1 MSQIL
6 LKKDIGGEIMQDFD
20 IVIGLEV
27 HAELKTNSKVFCSCK
42 NQFGQ
47 APNTNCCPVCV
58 GLPGALPVI
67 NKKAIELVIKAG
79 LTMGCEIN
87 ELAIFERKN
96 YFYPD
101 LAKAYQISQL
111 VRPICLGGHIE
122 LKDKD
127 VRLNRIHLE
136 EDAGKLVHGTQ
147 AIGTLIDYNRGGV
160 PLMELVTEP
169 DITSADEAVEFLT
182 KLRQKLIYA
191 GVAECKME
199 QGGMR
204 CDVNISVKPKGSD
217 KLGQRTEMKNLN
229 SFKSVYR
236 AINYEANRQIEI
248 IKNGGQI
255 VQETR
260 KWDDNHEKSISMRK
274 KETSSDYRYFP
285 DPDMLAVEIPREDV
299 ERIRKS
305 LPLMPDQLK
314 AKFIN
319 EYGLSEYES
328 DILTKE
334 KDLADYYN
342 DVLSHYN
349 QPKIVSNWI
358 LTEILNKV
366 KDEESEEIK
375 ISPCDLA
382 KILKLVEDKTVTRT
396 NAKEMLTRVWENGEK
411 VEALVKEFGG
421 NVDEEAL
428 KTLVE
433 NIIKNNPKAV
443 EDYKTSDTPE
453 KVFRW
458 FTGQVMKETRGK
470 ANAAKAEEYIRE
482 LLK

>member
-1 MSQIL
+1 ML
-6 LKKDIGGEIMQDFD
+6 GYD

-27 HAELKTNSKVFCSCK
+27 HSELKTNSKVFCSCK

-47 APNTNCCPVCV
+47 EPNTNCCPVCV
-58 GLPGALPVI
+58 GLPGALPVL
-67 NKKAIELVIKAG
+67 NKKAVELVIKAG

-87 ELAIFERKN
+87 DIAVFERKN

-111 VRPICLGGHIE
+111 VKPICVGGQIK
-122 LKDKD
+122 LDNKV

-136 EDAGKLVHGTQ
+136 EDAGKLVHSTA

-169 DITSADEAVEFLT
+169 DISSADEAVEFLT
-182 KLRQKLIYA
+182 KLRQRLIYA

-204 CDVNISVKPKGSD
+204 CDVNISVKKSGSTE
-217 KLGQRTEMKNLN
+217 LGQRTEMKNLN

-236 AINYEANRQIEI
+236 AINFEANRQIEI
-248 IKNGGQI
+248 LENGGKI

-260 KWDDNHEKSISMRK
+260 KWDDNHGKSISMRK

-285 DPDMLAVEIPREDV
+285 DPDMLAVEISREDV
-299 ERIRKS
+299 ETLRKT
-305 LPLMPDQLK
+305 LPLMPEELK
-314 AKFIN
+314 ARYIN

-328 DILTKE
+328 EILTRENK
-334 KDLADYYN
+334 LSDYFN
-342 DVLSHYN
+342 ETLEHYN
-349 QPKIVSNWI
+349 NPKEVTNWI
-358 LTEILNKV
+358 LTEILSRIDSIENI
-366 KDEESEEIK
+366 S
-375 ISPCDLA
+375 ISPSNLA
-382 KILKLVEDKTVTRT
+382 KIIKLVETKEVTRT
-396 NAKEMLTRVWENGEK
+396 NAKEMLTRVMENGEK
-411 VEALVKEFGG
+411 IDDLLKEYGG
-421 NVDEEAL
+421 NISEDTL
-428 KTLVE
+428 KSLVE
-433 NIIKNNPKAV
+433 SIVKNNPKAV

-458 FTGQVMKETRGK
+458 FTGQVMKETKGK
-470 ANAAKAEEYIRE
+470 ANAAKAEEFIKE
-482 LLK
+482 LLNK

>member
-1 MSQIL
+1 
-6 LKKDIGGEIMQDFD
+6 MQDYD

-27 HAELKTNSKVFCSCK
+27 HSELKTNSKVFCSCK

-47 APNTNCCPVCV
+47 EPNTNCCPVCV
-58 GLPGALPVI
+58 GLPGALPVL
-67 NKKAIELVIKAG
+67 NKKAVELVIKAG
-79 LTMGCEIN
+79 LTMDCEIN
-87 ELAIFERKN
+87 DIAVFERKN

-111 VRPICLGGHIE
+111 VKPICVGGHIDLE
-122 LKDKD
+122 NKT

-136 EDAGKLVHGTQ
+136 EDAGKLVHSTA

-169 DITSADEAVEFLT
+169 DISSADEAVEFLT
-182 KLRQKLIYA
+182 KLRQRLIYA

-204 CDVNISVKPKGSD
+204 CDVNISVKKRGSLE
-217 KLGQRTEMKNLN
+217 LGERTEMKNLN

-236 AINYEANRQIEI
+236 AINYEANRQIEVL
-248 IKNGGQI
+248 KNGGKI

-260 KWDDNHEKSISMRK
+260 KWDDNHNRSISMRK

-299 ERIRKS
+299 EALRKT
-305 LPLMPDQLK
+305 LPLMPEELK
-314 AKFIN
+314 ARYIS

-328 DILTKE
+328 EILTRENHLSDYFNKTISFYNNPKE
-334 KDLADYYN
+334 VY
-342 DVLSHYN
+342 
-349 QPKIVSNWI
+349 NWI
-358 LTEILNKV
+358 LTEILSRI
-366 KDEESEEIK
+366 ESSENIS
-375 ISPCDLA
+375 ISPENLA
-382 KILKLVEDKTVTRT
+382 KLLKLVENKEVTRT
-396 NAKEMLTRVWENGEK
+396 NAKEMLSRIMENGEEI
-411 VEALVKEFGG
+411 EALIKEYGG
-421 NVDEEAL
+421 GVDETAL
-428 KTLVE
+428 KALVE
-433 NIIKNNPKAV
+433 NIVTSNPKAV

-458 FTGQVMKETRGK
+458 FTGQVMKETKGK
-470 ANAAKAEEYIRE
+470 ANASKAEEFIRE
-482 LLK
+482 LLNK

>member
-1 MSQIL
+1 ML
-6 LKKDIGGEIMQDFD
+6 GYD

-27 HAELKTNSKVFCSCK
+27 HSELKTNSKVFCSCK

-47 APNTNCCPVCV
+47 EPNTNCCPVCV
-58 GLPGALPVI
+58 GLPGALPVL
-67 NKKAIELVIKAG
+67 NKKAVELVIKAG

-87 ELAIFERKN
+87 DIAVFERKN

-111 VRPICLGGHIE
+111 VKPICVGGQIK
-122 LKDKD
+122 LDNKV

-136 EDAGKLVHGTQ
+136 EDAGKLVHSTA

-169 DITSADEAVEFLT
+169 DISSADEAVEFLT
-182 KLRQKLIYA
+182 KLRQRLIYA

-204 CDVNISVKPKGSD
+204 CDVNISVKKSGSTE
-217 KLGQRTEMKNLN
+217 LGQRTEMKNLN

-236 AINYEANRQIEI
+236 AINFEANRQIEVLE
-248 IKNGGQI
+248 NGGKI

-260 KWDDNHEKSISMRK
+260 KWDDNHGKSISMRK

-285 DPDMLAVEIPREDV
+285 DPDMLAVEISREDV
-299 ERIRKS
+299 ETLRKT
-305 LPLMPDQLK
+305 LPLMPEELK
-314 AKFIN
+314 ARYID

-328 DILTKE
+328 EILTRENK
-334 KDLADYYN
+334 LSDYFN
-342 DVLSHYN
+342 ETLEHYN
-349 QPKIVSNWI
+349 NPKEVTNWI
-358 LTEILNKV
+358 LTEILSRIDSIENI
-366 KDEESEEIK
+366 S
-375 ISPCDLA
+375 ISPSNLA
-382 KILKLVEDKTVTRT
+382 KIIKLVETKEVTRT
-396 NAKEMLTRVWENGEK
+396 NAKEMLTHVMENGEK
-411 VEALVKEFGG
+411 IDDLLKEYGG
-421 NVDEEAL
+421 NISEDTL
-428 KTLVE
+428 KSLVE
-433 NIIKNNPKAV
+433 SIVKNNPKAV

-458 FTGQVMKETRGK
+458 FTGQVMKETKGK
-470 ANAAKAEEYIRE
+470 ANAAKAEEFIKE
-482 LLK
+482 LLNK

>member
-1 MSQIL
+1 ML
-6 LKKDIGGEIMQDFD
+6 GYD

-27 HAELKTNSKVFCSCK
+27 HSELKTNSKVFCSCK

-47 APNTNCCPVCV
+47 EPNTNCCPVCV
-58 GLPGALPVI
+58 GLPGALPVL
-67 NKKAIELVIKAG
+67 NKKAVELVIKAG

-87 ELAIFERKN
+87 DIAVFERKN

-111 VRPICLGGHIE
+111 VKPICVGGQIK
-122 LKDKD
+122 LDNKV

-136 EDAGKLVHGTQ
+136 EDAGKLVHSTA

-169 DITSADEAVEFLT
+169 DISSADEAVEFLT
-182 KLRQKLIYA
+182 KLRQRLIYA

-204 CDVNISVKPKGSD
+204 CDVNISVKKSGSTE
-217 KLGQRTEMKNLN
+217 LGQRTEMKNLN

-236 AINYEANRQIEI
+236 AINFEANRQIEVLE
-248 IKNGGQI
+248 NGGKI

-260 KWDDNHEKSISMRK
+260 KWDDNHGKSISMRK

-285 DPDMLAVEIPREDV
+285 DPDMLAVEISREDV
-299 ERIRKS
+299 ETLRKT
-305 LPLMPDQLK
+305 LPLMPEELK
-314 AKFIN
+314 ARYID

-328 DILTKE
+328 EILTRENK
-334 KDLADYYN
+334 LSDYFN
-342 DVLSHYN
+342 ETLEHYN
-349 QPKIVSNWI
+349 NPKEVTNWI
-358 LTEILNKV
+358 LTEILSRIDSIENI
-366 KDEESEEIK
+366 S
-375 ISPCDLA
+375 ISPSNLA
-382 KILKLVEDKTVTRT
+382 KIIKLVETKEVTRT
-396 NAKEMLTRVWENGEK
+396 NAKEMLTRVMENGEK
-411 VEALVKEFGG
+411 IDDLLKEYGG
-421 NVDEEAL
+421 NISEDTL
-428 KTLVE
+428 KSLVE
-433 NIIKNNPKAV
+433 SIVKNNPKAV

-458 FTGQVMKETRGK
+458 FTGQVMKETKGK
-470 ANAAKAEEYIRE
+470 ANAAKAEEFIKE
-482 LLK
+482 LLNK

>member
-1 MSQIL
+1 
-6 LKKDIGGEIMQDFD
+6 MQDYD

-27 HAELKTNSKVFCSCK
+27 HSELKTNSKVFCSCK

-47 APNTNCCPVCV
+47 EPNTNCCPVCV
-58 GLPGALPVI
+58 GLPGALPVL
-67 NKKAIELVIKAG
+67 NKKAVELVIKAG
-79 LTMGCEIN
+79 LTMDCEIN
-87 ELAIFERKN
+87 DIAVFERKN

-111 VRPICLGGHIE
+111 VKPICVGGHIDLE
-122 LKDKD
+122 NKT

-136 EDAGKLVHGTQ
+136 EDAGKLVHSTA

-169 DITSADEAVEFLT
+169 DISSADEAVEFLT
-182 KLRQKLIYA
+182 KLRQRLIYA

-204 CDVNISVKPKGSD
+204 CDVNISVKKRGSLE
-217 KLGQRTEMKNLN
+217 LGERTEMKNLN

-236 AINYEANRQIEI
+236 AINYEANRQIEVL
-248 IKNGGQI
+248 KNGGKI

-260 KWDDNHEKSISMRK
+260 KWDDNHNRSISMRK

-299 ERIRKS
+299 EALRKT
-305 LPLMPDQLK
+305 LPLMPEELK
-314 AKFIN
+314 ARYIS

-328 DILTKE
+328 EILTRENHLSDYFNKTISFYNNPKE
-334 KDLADYYN
+334 
-342 DVLSHYN
+342 VC
-349 QPKIVSNWI
+349 NWI
-358 LTEILNKV
+358 LTEILSRI
-366 KDEESEEIK
+366 ESSENIS
-375 ISPCDLA
+375 ISPENLA
-382 KILKLVEDKTVTRT
+382 KLLKLVENKEVTRT
-396 NAKEMLTRVWENGEK
+396 NAKEMLSRIMENGEEI
-411 VEALVKEFGG
+411 EALIKEYGG
-421 NVDEEAL
+421 GVDETAL
-428 KTLVE
+428 KALVE
-433 NIIKNNPKAV
+433 NIVTSNPKAV

-458 FTGQVMKETRGK
+458 FTGQVMKETKGK
-470 ANAAKAEEYIRE
+470 ANASKAEEFIRE
-482 LLK
+482 LLNK

>member
-1 MSQIL
+1 ML
-6 LKKDIGGEIMQDFD
+6 GYD

-27 HAELKTNSKVFCSCK
+27 HSELKTNSKVFCSCK

-47 APNTNCCPVCV
+47 EPNTNCCPVCV
-58 GLPGALPVI
+58 GLPGALPVL
-67 NKKAIELVIKAG
+67 NKKAVELVIKAG

-87 ELAIFERKN
+87 DIAVFERKN

-111 VRPICLGGHIE
+111 VKPICVGGQIK
-122 LKDKD
+122 LDNKV

-136 EDAGKLVHGTQ
+136 EDAGKLVHSTA

-169 DITSADEAVEFLT
+169 DISSADEAVEFLT
-182 KLRQKLIYA
+182 KLRQRLIYA

-204 CDVNISVKPKGSD
+204 CDVNISVKKRGSTE
-217 KLGQRTEMKNLN
+217 LGQRTEMKNLN

-236 AINYEANRQIEI
+236 AINFEANRQIEI
-248 IKNGGQI
+248 LENGGKI

-260 KWDDNHEKSISMRK
+260 KWDDNHGKSISMRK

-285 DPDMLAVEIPREDV
+285 DPDMLAVEISREDV
-299 ERIRKS
+299 EALRKT
-305 LPLMPDQLK
+305 LPLMPEELK
-314 AKFIN
+314 ARYIN

-328 DILTKE
+328 EILTRENK
-334 KDLADYYN
+334 LSDYFN
-342 DVLSHYN
+342 ETLEHYN
-349 QPKIVSNWI
+349 NPKEVTNWI
-358 LTEILNKV
+358 LTEILSRIDSIENI
-366 KDEESEEIK
+366 S
-375 ISPCDLA
+375 ISPSNLA
-382 KILKLVEDKTVTRT
+382 KIIKLVETKEVTRT
-396 NAKEMLTRVWENGEK
+396 NAKEMLTRVMENGEK
-411 VEALVKEFGG
+411 IDDLLKEYGG
-421 NVDEEAL
+421 NISEDTL
-428 KTLVE
+428 KSLVE
-433 NIIKNNPKAV
+433 SIVKNNPKAV

-458 FTGQVMKETRGK
+458 FTGQVMKETKGK
-470 ANAAKAEEYIRE
+470 ANAAKAEEFIKE
-482 LLK
+482 LLNK

>member
-1 MSQIL
+1 
-6 LKKDIGGEIMQDFD
+6 MQDYD

-27 HAELKTNSKVFCSCK
+27 HSELKTNSKVFCSCK

-47 APNTNCCPVCV
+47 EPNTNCCPVCV
-58 GLPGALPVI
+58 GLPGALPVL
-67 NKKAIELVIKAG
+67 NKKAVELVIKAG
-79 LTMGCEIN
+79 LTMDCEIN
-87 ELAIFERKN
+87 DIAVFERKN

-111 VRPICLGGHIE
+111 VKPICVGGHIDLE
-122 LKDKD
+122 NKT

-136 EDAGKLVHGTQ
+136 EDAGKLVHSTA

-169 DITSADEAVEFLT
+169 DISSADEAVEFLT
-182 KLRQKLIYA
+182 KLRQRLIYA

-204 CDVNISVKPKGSD
+204 CDVNISVKKRGSLE
-217 KLGQRTEMKNLN
+217 LGERTEMKNLN

-236 AINYEANRQIEI
+236 AINYEANRQIEVL
-248 IKNGGQI
+248 KNGGKI

-260 KWDDNHEKSISMRK
+260 KWDDNHNRSISMRK

-299 ERIRKS
+299 EALRKT
-305 LPLMPDQLK
+305 LPLMPEELK
-314 AKFIN
+314 ARYIS

-328 DILTKE
+328 EILTRENHLSDYFNKTISFYNNSKE
-334 KDLADYYN
+334 
-342 DVLSHYN
+342 VC
-349 QPKIVSNWI
+349 NWI
-358 LTEILNKV
+358 LTEILSRI
-366 KDEESEEIK
+366 ESSENIS
-375 ISPCDLA
+375 ISPENLA
-382 KILKLVEDKTVTRT
+382 KLLKLVESKEVTRT
-396 NAKEMLTRVWENGEK
+396 NAKEMLSRIMENGEEI
-411 VEALVKEFGG
+411 EALIKEYGG
-421 NVDEEAL
+421 GVDETAL
-428 KTLVE
+428 KALVE
-433 NIIKNNPKAV
+433 NIVTSNSKAV

-458 FTGQVMKETRGK
+458 FTGQVMKETKGK
-470 ANAAKAEEYIRE
+470 ANASKAEEFIRE
-482 LLK
+482 LLNK

>member
-1 MSQIL
+1 
-6 LKKDIGGEIMQDFD
+6 MQDYD

-27 HAELKTNSKVFCSCK
+27 HSELKTNSKVFCSCK

-47 APNTNCCPVCV
+47 EPNTNCCPVCV
-58 GLPGALPVI
+58 GLPGALPVL
-67 NKKAIELVIKAG
+67 NKKAVELVIKAG
-79 LTMGCEIN
+79 LTMDCEIN
-87 ELAIFERKN
+87 DIAVFERKN

-111 VRPICLGGHIE
+111 VKPICVGGHIDLE
-122 LKDKD
+122 NKT

-136 EDAGKLVHGTQ
+136 EDAGKLVHSTA

-169 DITSADEAVEFLT
+169 DISSADEAVEFLT
-182 KLRQKLIYA
+182 KLRQRLIYA

-204 CDVNISVKPKGSD
+204 CDVNISVKKRGSLE
-217 KLGQRTEMKNLN
+217 LGERTEMKNLN

-236 AINYEANRQIEI
+236 AINYEANRQIEVL
-248 IKNGGQI
+248 KNGGKI

-260 KWDDNHEKSISMRK
+260 KWDDNHNRSISMRK

-299 ERIRKS
+299 EALRKT
-305 LPLMPDQLK
+305 LPLMPEELK
-314 AKFIN
+314 ARYIS

-328 DILTKE
+328 EILTRENHLSDYFNKTISFYNNPKE
-334 KDLADYYN
+334 
-342 DVLSHYN
+342 VC
-349 QPKIVSNWI
+349 NWI
-358 LTEILNKV
+358 LTEILSRI
-366 KDEESEEIK
+366 ESSENIS
-375 ISPCDLA
+375 ISPENLA
-382 KILKLVEDKTVTRT
+382 KLLKLVENKEVTRT
-396 NAKEMLTRVWENGEK
+396 NAKEMLSRIMENGEEI
-411 VEALVKEFGG
+411 EALIKEYGG
-421 NVDEEAL
+421 GVDETAL
-428 KTLVE
+428 KALVE
-433 NIIKNNPKAV
+433 NIVTSNSKAV

-458 FTGQVMKETRGK
+458 FTGQVMKETKGK
-470 ANAAKAEEYIRE
+470 ANASKAEEFIRE
-482 LLK
+482 LLNK

>member
-1 MSQIL
+1 
-6 LKKDIGGEIMQDFD
+6 MQGYD

-27 HAELKTNSKVFCSCK
+27 HSELKTNSKVFCSCK

-58 GLPGALPVI
+58 GLPGALPAL
-67 NKKAIELVIKAG
+67 NKKAVELVIKAG

-87 ELAIFERKN
+87 ELAVFERKN

-111 VRPICLGGHIE
+111 VRPICIGGQIE
-122 LKDKD
+122 LKDKK

-136 EDAGKLVHGTQ
+136 EDAGKLVHSTA

-169 DITSADEAVEFLT
+169 DISSADEAVEFLT
-182 KLRQKLIYA
+182 KLRQRLIYA

-204 CDVNISVKPKGSD
+204 CDVNISVKKAGSSE
-217 KLGQRTEMKNLN
+217 LGERTEMKNLN

-236 AINYEANRQIEI
+236 AINYEAKRQIEVLE
-248 IKNGGQI
+248 NGGKI

-260 KWDDNHEKSISMRK
+260 KWDDNHGKSISMRK

-299 ERIRKS
+299 ERIKKT
-305 LPLMPDQLK
+305 LPLMPEELK
-314 AKFIN
+314 TKYMS

-334 KDLADYYN
+334 KELSDYFN
-342 DVLSHYN
+342 DTLSHYN
-349 QPKIVSNWI
+349 NPKEVTNWI
-358 LTEILNKV
+358 LTEILNRV
-366 KDEESEEIK
+366 KDQESDEIK

-382 KILKLVEDKTVTRT
+382 KILKFVEDKTVTRT
-396 NAKEMLTRVWENGEK
+396 NAKEMLTRVWENSEDVDKLAKEYGGNISDETLK
-411 VEALVKEFGG
+411 ALVEK
-421 NVDEEAL
+421 
-428 KTLVE
+428 
-433 NIIKNNPKAV
+433 IISSNPKAV
-443 EDYKTSDTPE
+443 EDYKISDTPE

-470 ANAAKAEEYIRE
+470 ANAKLAEEFIKD

>member
-1 MSQIL
+1 
-6 LKKDIGGEIMQDFD
+6 MQEYD

-27 HAELKTNSKVFCSCK
+27 HSELKTNSKVFCSCK
-42 NQFGQ
+42 NEFGQ

-58 GLPGALPVI
+58 GLPGALPVL
-67 NKKAIELVIKAG
+67 NKKAVELVIKAG
-79 LTMGCEIN
+79 LTMDCEIN
-87 ELAIFERKN
+87 NLAVFERKN

-111 VRPICLGGHIE
+111 VRPICIGGHID
-122 LKDKD
+122 LKNKK

-169 DITSADEAVEFLT
+169 DISSADEAVEFLT

-204 CDVNISVKPKGSD
+204 CDVNVSVKPKGSSEF
-217 KLGQRTEMKNLN
+217 GQRTEMKNLN

-248 IKNGGQI
+248 LRNGGTI

-285 DPDMLAVEIPREDV
+285 DPDMLAVEISREDV
-299 ERIRKS
+299 EKIKAT

-314 AKFIN
+314 EKFMGT
-319 EYGLSEYES
+319 YGLSEYES

-334 KDLADYYN
+334 KSLSDYFN
-342 DVLSHYN
+342 QVLEHFDN
-349 QPKIVSNWI
+349 AKEVSNWI
-358 LTEILNKV
+358 LTEILNRV
-366 KDEESEEIK
+366 KDGESDEIK
-375 ISPCDLA
+375 ISPIELA
-382 KILKLVEDKTVTRT
+382 KLLKLVEDKKVTRT
-396 NAKEMLTRVWENGEK
+396 NAKEMLTRVWEGESL
-411 VEALVKEFGG
+411 EALEKEYGG
-421 NVDEEAL
+421 RVDGDQL
-428 KTLVE
+428 KTIVQNIVE
-433 NIIKNNPKAV
+433 NNPKAV

-458 FTGQVMKETRGK
+458 FTGQVMKETKGK
-470 ANAAKAEEYIRE
+470 ANASKAEEFIRE
-482 LLK
+482 LLNK

>member
-1 MSQIL
+1 ML
-6 LKKDIGGEIMQDFD
+6 LISLKRKEKKMQEYD

-27 HAELKTNSKVFCSCK
+27 HSELKTNAKVFCSCK

-58 GLPGALPVI
+58 GLPGALPVL
-67 NKKAIELVIKAG
+67 NQKAVQLVIKAG

-87 ELAIFERKN
+87 DIAVFERKN

-111 VRPICLGGHIE
+111 VRPICLGGEIK
-122 LKDKD
+122 LKTRT

-136 EDAGKLVHGTQ
+136 EDAGKLVHSTA

-169 DITSADEAVEFLT
+169 DIRSADEAVEFLT
-182 KLRQKLIYA
+182 KLRQRLIFA

-204 CDVNISVKPKGSD
+204 CDVNISVKKKGA
-217 KLGQRTEMKNLN
+217 KEFGERTEMKNLN

-236 AINYEANRQIEI
+236 AINYEANRQIEVI
-248 IKNGGQI
+248 ENGGKI

-260 KWDDNHEKSISMRK
+260 KWDDNHGKSISMRK

-285 DPDMLAVEIPREDV
+285 DPDMLAVEISREDV
-299 ERIRKS
+299 ENLKKE
-305 LPLMPDQLK
+305 LPPMPEELK
-314 AKFIN
+314 AKYME

-334 KDLADYYN
+334 KELSDYFN
-342 DVLSHYN
+342 KTLEKAN
-349 QPKIVSNWI
+349 NPKEVSNWI
-358 LTEILNKV
+358 LTEILSKM
-366 KDEESEEIK
+366 KDGSEEIK
-375 ISPCDLA
+375 ISPNDLA
-382 KILKLVEDKTVTRT
+382 KIIKLVEKKTVTRT
-396 NAKEMLTRVWENGEK
+396 NAKEMLTRVWENGEDIDT
-411 VEALVKEFGG
+411 LVKEYGG
-421 NVDEEAL
+421 GVDETEL
-428 KTLVE
+428 KKIVE
-433 NIIKNNPKAV
+433 NLIKNNPKAV
-443 EDYKTSDTPE
+443 EDYKTSPTPE

-458 FTGQVMKETRGK
+458 FIGQVMKETRGK
-470 ANAAKAEEYIRE
+470 ANATKAEEFVKE
-482 LLK
+482 GLK

>member
-1 MSQIL
+1 
-6 LKKDIGGEIMQDFD
+6 MQDYD

-27 HAELKTNSKVFCSCK
+27 HSELKTNSKVFCSCK

-47 APNTNCCPVCV
+47 EPNTNCCPVCV
-58 GLPGALPVI
+58 GLPGALPVL
-67 NKKAIELVIKAG
+67 NKKAVELVIKAG
-79 LTMGCEIN
+79 LTMDCEIN
-87 ELAIFERKN
+87 DIAVFERKN

-111 VRPICLGGHIE
+111 VKPICVGGHIDLE
-122 LKDKD
+122 NKT

-136 EDAGKLVHGTQ
+136 EDAGKLVHSTA

-169 DITSADEAVEFLT
+169 DISSADEAVEFLT
-182 KLRQKLIYA
+182 KLRQRLIYA

-204 CDVNISVKPKGSD
+204 CDVNISVKKRGSLE
-217 KLGQRTEMKNLN
+217 LGERTEMKNLN

-236 AINYEANRQIEI
+236 AINYEANRQIEVL
-248 IKNGGQI
+248 KNGGKI

-260 KWDDNHEKSISMRK
+260 KWDDNHNRSISMRK

-299 ERIRKS
+299 EALRKT
-305 LPLMPDQLK
+305 LPLMPEELK
-314 AKFIN
+314 ARYIS

-328 DILTKE
+328 EILTRENHLSDYFNKTISFYNNPKE
-334 KDLADYYN
+334 
-342 DVLSHYN
+342 VC
-349 QPKIVSNWI
+349 NWI
-358 LTEILNKV
+358 LTEILSRI
-366 KDEESEEIK
+366 ESSENIS
-375 ISPCDLA
+375 ISPENLA
-382 KILKLVEDKTVTRT
+382 KLLKLVENKEVTRT
-396 NAKEMLTRVWENGEK
+396 NTKEMLSRIMENGEEI
-411 VEALVKEFGG
+411 EALIKEYGG
-421 NVDEEAL
+421 GVDETAL
-428 KTLVE
+428 KALVE
-433 NIIKNNPKAV
+433 NIVTSNPKAV

-458 FTGQVMKETRGK
+458 FTGQVMKETKGK
-470 ANAAKAEEYIRE
+470 ANASKAEEFIRE
-482 LLK
+482 LLNK

>member
-1 MSQIL
+1 
-6 LKKDIGGEIMQDFD
+6 MQDYD

-27 HAELKTNSKVFCSCK
+27 HSELKTNSKVFCSCK

-47 APNTNCCPVCV
+47 EPNTNCCPVCV
-58 GLPGALPVI
+58 GLPGALPVL
-67 NKKAIELVIKAG
+67 NKKAVELVIKAG
-79 LTMGCEIN
+79 LTMDCEIN
-87 ELAIFERKN
+87 DIAVFERKN

-111 VRPICLGGHIE
+111 VKPICVGGHIDLE
-122 LKDKD
+122 NKT

-136 EDAGKLVHGTQ
+136 EDAGKLVHSTA

-169 DITSADEAVEFLT
+169 DISSADEAVEFLT
-182 KLRQKLIYA
+182 KLRQRLIYA

-204 CDVNISVKPKGSD
+204 CDVNISVKKRGSLE
-217 KLGQRTEMKNLN
+217 LGERTEMKNLN

-236 AINYEANRQIEI
+236 AINYEANRQIEVL
-248 IKNGGQI
+248 KNGAKI

-260 KWDDNHEKSISMRK
+260 KWDDNHNRSISMRK

-299 ERIRKS
+299 EALRKT
-305 LPLMPDQLK
+305 LPLMPEELK
-314 AKFIN
+314 ARYIS

-328 DILTKE
+328 EILTRENHLSDYFNKTISFYNNPKE
-334 KDLADYYN
+334 
-342 DVLSHYN
+342 VC
-349 QPKIVSNWI
+349 NWI
-358 LTEILNKV
+358 LTEILSRI
-366 KDEESEEIK
+366 ESSENIS
-375 ISPCDLA
+375 ISPENLA
-382 KILKLVEDKTVTRT
+382 KLLKLVESKEVTRT
-396 NAKEMLTRVWENGEK
+396 NAKEMLSRIMENGEEI
-411 VEALVKEFGG
+411 EALIKEYGG
-421 NVDEEAL
+421 GVDETAL
-428 KTLVE
+428 KALVE
-433 NIIKNNPKAV
+433 NIVTSNPKAV

-458 FTGQVMKETRGK
+458 FTGQVMKETKGK
-470 ANAAKAEEYIRE
+470 ANASKAEEFIRE
-482 LLK
+482 LLNK

>member
-1 MSQIL
+1 
-6 LKKDIGGEIMQDFD
+6 MQEYD

-27 HAELKTNSKVFCSCK
+27 HSELKTNSKVFCSCK
-42 NQFGQ
+42 NEFGQ

-58 GLPGALPVI
+58 GLPGALPVL
-67 NKKAIELVIKAG
+67 NKKAVELVIKAG
-79 LTMGCEIN
+79 LTMDCEIN
-87 ELAIFERKN
+87 NLAVFERKN

-111 VRPICLGGHIE
+111 VRPICIGGHID
-122 LKDKD
+122 LKNKK

-169 DITSADEAVEFLT
+169 DISSADEAVEFLT

-204 CDVNISVKPKGSD
+204 CDVNVSVKPKGSSEF
-217 KLGQRTEMKNLN
+217 GQRTEMKNLN

-248 IKNGGQI
+248 LRNGGTI

-285 DPDMLAVEIPREDV
+285 DPDMLAVEISREDV
-299 ERIRKS
+299 EKIKAT

-314 AKFIN
+314 EKFMGT
-319 EYGLSEYES
+319 YGLSEYES

-334 KDLADYYN
+334 KSLSDYFN
-342 DVLSHYN
+342 QVLEHFDN
-349 QPKIVSNWI
+349 AKEVSNWI
-358 LTEILNKV
+358 LTEILNRV
-366 KDEESEEIK
+366 KDGESDEIE
-375 ISPCDLA
+375 ISPIELA
-382 KILKLVEDKTVTRT
+382 KLLKLVEDKKVTRT
-396 NAKEMLTRVWENGEK
+396 NAKEMLTRVWEGESL
-411 VEALVKEFGG
+411 EALEKEYGG
-421 NVDEEAL
+421 RVDGDQL
-428 KTLVE
+428 KTIVQNIVE
-433 NIIKNNPKAV
+433 NNPKAV

-458 FTGQVMKETRGK
+458 FTGQVMKETKGK
-470 ANAAKAEEYIRE
+470 ANASKAEEFIRE
-482 LLK
+482 FLK

>member
-1 MSQIL
+1 
-6 LKKDIGGEIMQDFD
+6 MQDYD

-27 HAELKTNSKVFCSCK
+27 HSELKTNSKVFCSCK

-47 APNTNCCPVCV
+47 EPNTNCCPVCV
-58 GLPGALPVI
+58 GLPGALPVL
-67 NKKAIELVIKAG
+67 NKKAVELVIKAG
-79 LTMGCEIN
+79 LTMDCEIN
-87 ELAIFERKN
+87 DIAVFERKN

-111 VRPICLGGHIE
+111 VKPICVGGHIDLE
-122 LKDKD
+122 NKT

-136 EDAGKLVHGTQ
+136 EDAGKLVHSTA

-169 DITSADEAVEFLT
+169 DISSADEAVEFLT
-182 KLRQKLIYA
+182 KLRQRLIYA

-204 CDVNISVKPKGSD
+204 CDVNISVKKRGSLE
-217 KLGQRTEMKNLN
+217 LGERTEMKNLN

-236 AINYEANRQIEI
+236 AINYEANRQIEVL
-248 IKNGGQI
+248 KNGGKI

-260 KWDDNHEKSISMRK
+260 KWDDNHNRSISMRK

-299 ERIRKS
+299 EALRKT
-305 LPLMPDQLK
+305 LPLMPEELK
-314 AKFIN
+314 ARYIS

-328 DILTKE
+328 EILTRENHLSDYFNKTISFYNNSKE
-334 KDLADYYN
+334 
-342 DVLSHYN
+342 VC
-349 QPKIVSNWI
+349 NWI
-358 LTEILNKV
+358 LTEILSRI
-366 KDEESEEIK
+366 ESSENIS
-375 ISPCDLA
+375 ISPENLA
-382 KILKLVEDKTVTRT
+382 KLLKLVESKEVTRT
-396 NAKEMLTRVWENGEK
+396 NAKEMLSRIMENGEEI
-411 VEALVKEFGG
+411 EALIKEYGG
-421 NVDEEAL
+421 GVDETAL
-428 KTLVE
+428 KALVE
-433 NIIKNNPKAV
+433 NIVTSNPKAV

-458 FTGQVMKETRGK
+458 FTGQVMKETKGK
-470 ANAAKAEEYIRE
+470 ANASKAEEFIRE
-482 LLK
+482 LLNK

>member
-1 MSQIL
+1 ML
-6 LKKDIGGEIMQDFD
+6 GYD

-27 HAELKTNSKVFCSCK
+27 HSELKTNSKVFCSCK

-47 APNTNCCPVCV
+47 EPNTNCCPVCV
-58 GLPGALPVI
+58 GLPGALPVL
-67 NKKAIELVIKAG
+67 NKKAVELVIKAG

-87 ELAIFERKN
+87 DIAVFERKN

-111 VRPICLGGHIE
+111 VKPICVGGQIK
-122 LKDKD
+122 LDNKV

-136 EDAGKLVHGTQ
+136 EDAGKLVHSTA

-169 DITSADEAVEFLT
+169 DISSADEAVEFLT
-182 KLRQKLIYA
+182 KLRQRLIYA

-204 CDVNISVKPKGSD
+204 CDVNISVKKSGSTE
-217 KLGQRTEMKNLN
+217 LGQRTEMKNLN

-236 AINYEANRQIEI
+236 AINFEANRQIEI
-248 IKNGGQI
+248 LENGGKI

-260 KWDDNHEKSISMRK
+260 KWDDNHGKSISMRK

-285 DPDMLAVEIPREDV
+285 DPDMLAVEISREDV
-299 ERIRKS
+299 EALRKT
-305 LPLMPDQLK
+305 LPLMPEELK
-314 AKFIN
+314 ARYID

-328 DILTKE
+328 EILTRENK
-334 KDLADYYN
+334 LSDYFN
-342 DVLSHYN
+342 ETLEHYN
-349 QPKIVSNWI
+349 NPKEVTNWI
-358 LTEILNKV
+358 LTEILSRIDSIENI
-366 KDEESEEIK
+366 S
-375 ISPCDLA
+375 ISPSNLA
-382 KILKLVEDKTVTRT
+382 KIIKLVETKEVTRT
-396 NAKEMLTRVWENGEK
+396 NAKEMLTRVMENGEK
-411 VEALVKEFGG
+411 IDDLLKEYGG
-421 NVDEEAL
+421 NISEDTL
-428 KTLVE
+428 KSLVE
-433 NIIKNNPKAV
+433 SIVKNNPKAV

-458 FTGQVMKETRGK
+458 FTGQVMKETKGK
-470 ANAAKAEEYIRE
+470 ANAAKAEEFIKE
-482 LLK
+482 LLNK

>member
-1 MSQIL
+1 
-6 LKKDIGGEIMQDFD
+6 MQEYDV
-20 IVIGLEV
+20 VIGLEV
-27 HAELKTNSKVFCSCK
+27 HSELKTNAKVFCSCK

-58 GLPGALPVI
+58 GLPGALPVL
-67 NKKAIELVIKAG
+67 NKKAVELVIKAG
-79 LTMGCEIN
+79 LTMDCEIN
-87 ELAIFERKN
+87 DLAVFERKN

-111 VRPICLGGHIE
+111 VRPICISGKIK
-122 LKDKD
+122 LKNKE

-136 EDAGKLVHGTQ
+136 EDAGKLVHSTA

-169 DITSADEAVEFLT
+169 DISSAEEAVEFLT
-182 KLRQKLIYA
+182 KLRQRLIFA

-204 CDVNISVKPKGSD
+204 CDVNISVKKKGS
-217 KLGQRTEMKNLN
+217 KELGERTEMKNLN

-236 AINYEANRQIEI
+236 AINYEANRQIEVLE
-248 IKNGGQI
+248 NGGKI

-260 KWDDNHEKSISMRK
+260 KWDDNHGKSVSMRK

-299 ERIRKS
+299 ENLKKT
-305 LPLMPDQLK
+305 LPLMPEELK
-314 AKFIN
+314 AKYMT
-319 EYGLSEYES
+319 EYGLTEYES

-334 KDLADYYN
+334 KDLSDYFN
-342 DVLSHYN
+342 ETVEN
-349 QPKIVSNWI
+349 FNKPKEVSNWI
-358 LTEILNKV
+358 LTEVLSKLKEGNDEIL
-366 KDEESEEIK
+366 
-375 ISPCDLA
+375 ISPKDLA
-382 KILKLVEDKTVTRT
+382 KILKLVENKTVTRT
-396 NAKEMLTRVWENGEK
+396 NAKEILTRVWENGENIDK
-411 VEALVKEFGG
+411 LAKEYGG
-421 NVDEEAL
+421 NVDNEAL
-428 KTLVE
+428 KKIVE
-433 NIIKNNPKAV
+433 MVINGNPKAV

-458 FTGQVMKETRGK
+458 FIGQVMKETRGK
-470 ANAAKAEEYIRE
+470 ANAVKAEEYVKE

>member
-1 MSQIL
+1 ML
-6 LKKDIGGEIMQDFD
+6 GYD

-27 HAELKTNSKVFCSCK
+27 HSELKTNSKVFCSCK

-47 APNTNCCPVCV
+47 EPNTNCCPVCV
-58 GLPGALPVI
+58 GLPGALPVL
-67 NKKAIELVIKAG
+67 NKKAVELVIKAG

-87 ELAIFERKN
+87 DIAVFERKN

-111 VRPICLGGHIE
+111 VKPICVGGQIK
-122 LKDKD
+122 LDNKV

-136 EDAGKLVHGTQ
+136 EDAGKLVHSTA

-169 DITSADEAVEFLT
+169 DISSADEAVEFLT
-182 KLRQKLIYA
+182 KLRQRLIYA

-204 CDVNISVKPKGSD
+204 CDVNISVKKSGSTE
-217 KLGQRTEMKNLN
+217 LGQRTEMKNLN

-236 AINYEANRQIEI
+236 AINFEANRQIEVLE
-248 IKNGGQI
+248 NGGKI

-260 KWDDNHEKSISMRK
+260 KWDDNHGKSISMRK

-285 DPDMLAVEIPREDV
+285 DPDMLAVEISREDV
-299 ERIRKS
+299 ETLRKT
-305 LPLMPDQLK
+305 LPLMPEELK
-314 AKFIN
+314 ARYID

-328 DILTKE
+328 EILTRENK
-334 KDLADYYN
+334 LSDYFN
-342 DVLSHYN
+342 ETLEHYN
-349 QPKIVSNWI
+349 NPKEVTNWI
-358 LTEILNKV
+358 LTEILSRIDSIENI
-366 KDEESEEIK
+366 S
-375 ISPCDLA
+375 ISPSNLA
-382 KILKLVEDKTVTRT
+382 KIIKLVETKEVTRT
-396 NAKEMLTRVWENGEK
+396 NAKEMLTCVMENGEK
-411 VEALVKEFGG
+411 IDDLLKEYGG
-421 NVDEEAL
+421 NISEDTL
-428 KTLVE
+428 KSLVE
-433 NIIKNNPKAV
+433 SIVKNNPKAV

-458 FTGQVMKETRGK
+458 FTGQVMKETKGK
-470 ANAAKAEEYIRE
+470 ANAAKAEEFIKE
-482 LLK
+482 LLNK

>member
-1 MSQIL
+1 
-6 LKKDIGGEIMQDFD
+6 MQEYDV
-20 IVIGLEV
+20 VIGLEV
-27 HAELKTNSKVFCSCK
+27 HSELKTNAKVFCSCK

-58 GLPGALPVI
+58 GLPGALPVL
-67 NKKAIELVIKAG
+67 NKKAVELVIKAG
-79 LTMGCEIN
+79 LTMDCEIN
-87 ELAIFERKN
+87 DLAVFERKN

-111 VRPICLGGHIE
+111 VRPICIGGKIK
-122 LKDKD
+122 LKNKE

-136 EDAGKLVHGTQ
+136 EDAGKLVHSTA

-169 DITSADEAVEFLT
+169 DISSAEEAVEFLT
-182 KLRQKLIYA
+182 KLRQRLIFA

-204 CDVNISVKPKGSD
+204 CDVNISVKKKGS
-217 KLGQRTEMKNLN
+217 KELGERTEMKNLN

-236 AINYEANRQIEI
+236 AINYEANRQIEVLE
-248 IKNGGQI
+248 NGGKI

-260 KWDDNHEKSISMRK
+260 KWDDNHGKSVSMRK

-299 ERIRKS
+299 ENLKKT
-305 LPLMPDQLK
+305 LPLMPEELK
-314 AKFIN
+314 AKYMT
-319 EYGLSEYES
+319 EYGLTEYES

-334 KDLADYYN
+334 KDLSDYFN
-342 DVLSHYN
+342 ETVENFNKS
-349 QPKIVSNWI
+349 KEVSNWI
-358 LTEILNKV
+358 LTEVLSKLKEGNDEIL
-366 KDEESEEIK
+366 
-375 ISPCDLA
+375 ISPKDLA
-382 KILKLVEDKTVTRT
+382 KILKLVENKTVTRT
-396 NAKEMLTRVWENGEK
+396 NAKEILTRVWENGEDIDK
-411 VEALVKEFGG
+411 LAKEYGG
-421 NVDEEAL
+421 NVDNEAL
-428 KTLVE
+428 KKIVE
-433 NIIKNNPKAV
+433 TIINGNPKAV
-443 EDYKTSDTPE
+443 EDYRTSDTPE

-458 FTGQVMKETRGK
+458 FIGQVMKETRGK
-470 ANAAKAEEYIRE
+470 ANAVKAEEYVKE

>member
-1 MSQIL
+1 
-6 LKKDIGGEIMQDFD
+6 MQEYD

-27 HAELKTNSKVFCSCK
+27 HSELKTNSKVFCSCE
-42 NQFGQ
+42 NSFGGE
-47 APNTNCCPVCV
+47 PNTHCCPVCV
-58 GLPGALPVI
+58 GLPGALPI
-67 NKKAIELVIKAG
+67 LNKKAVELVIKAG
-79 LTMGCEIN
+79 LTMDCEIN
-87 ELAIFERKN
+87 DLAVFERKN

-111 VRPICLGGHIE
+111 VRPICIGGHID
-122 LKDKD
+122 LKGKK

-136 EDAGKLVHGTQ
+136 EDAGKLVHSTA

-169 DITSADEAVEFLT
+169 DISSADEAVEFLT

-204 CDVNISVKPKGSD
+204 CDVNVSVKKKGS
-217 KLGQRTEMKNLN
+217 KEFGQRTEMKNLN
-229 SFKSVYR
+229 SFKSVHR
-236 AINYEANRQIEI
+236 AITYEANRQIEI
-248 IKNGGQI
+248 LENGGKI

-260 KWDDNHEKSISMRK
+260 KWDDNHGKSVTMRK

-299 ERIRKS
+299 ERIKTT

-314 AKFIN
+314 AKFIG
-319 EYGLSEYES
+319 EFGLSEYES
-328 DILTKE
+328 DILTKD
-334 KDLADYYN
+334 KALSDYFLETLKHF
-342 DVLSHYN
+342 DS
-349 QPKIVSNWI
+349 PKEVSNWI
-358 LTEILNKV
+358 LTEILNRV
-366 KDEESEEIK
+366 KDEESFDIK
-375 ISPCDLA
+375 ITPCDLG
-382 KILKLVEDKTVTRT
+382 KLLSLVAEKKVTRT
-396 NAKEMLTRVWENGEK
+396 NAKEMLTRIWENGENIAALEK
-411 VEALVKEFGG
+411 EYGGSVDGDSLKALVEKI
-421 NVDEEAL
+421 VSS
-428 KTLVE
+428 
-433 NIIKNNPKAV
+433 NPKAV
-443 EDYKTSDTPE
+443 EDYRTSDTPE

-470 ANAAKAEEYIRE
+470 ANAAKAEEFIRE

>member
-1 MSQIL
+1 
-6 LKKDIGGEIMQDFD
+6 MQEYD

-27 HAELKTNSKVFCSCK
+27 HSELKTNSKVFCSCE
-42 NQFGQ
+42 NSFGGE
-47 APNTNCCPVCV
+47 PNTHCCPVCV
-58 GLPGALPVI
+58 GLPGALPI
-67 NKKAIELVIKAG
+67 LNKKAVELVIKAG
-79 LTMGCEIN
+79 LTMDCEIN
-87 ELAIFERKN
+87 DLAVFERKN

-111 VRPICLGGHIE
+111 VRPICIGGHID
-122 LKDKD
+122 LKGKK

-136 EDAGKLVHGTQ
+136 EDAGKLVHSTA

-169 DITSADEAVEFLT
+169 DISSADEAVEFLT

-204 CDVNISVKPKGSD
+204 CDVNVSVKKKGS
-217 KLGQRTEMKNLN
+217 KEFGQRTEMKNLN
-229 SFKSVYR
+229 SFKSVHR
-236 AINYEANRQIEI
+236 AITYEANRQIEI
-248 IKNGGQI
+248 LENGGKI

-260 KWDDNHEKSISMRK
+260 KWDDNHGKSVTMRK

-299 ERIRKS
+299 ERIKTT

-314 AKFIN
+314 AKFIG
-319 EYGLSEYES
+319 EFGLSEYES
-328 DILTKE
+328 DILTKD
-334 KDLADYYN
+334 KALSDYFLETLKHF
-342 DVLSHYN
+342 DS
-349 QPKIVSNWI
+349 PKEVSNWI
-358 LTEILNKV
+358 LTEILNRV
-366 KDEESEEIK
+366 KDEESFDIK
-375 ISPCDLA
+375 ITPCDLG
-382 KILKLVEDKTVTRT
+382 KLLSLVAEKKVTRT
-396 NAKEMLTRVWENGEK
+396 NAKEMLTRIWENGENIAALEK
-411 VEALVKEFGG
+411 EYGGSVDGDSLKALVEKI
-421 NVDEEAL
+421 VSS
-428 KTLVE
+428 
-433 NIIKNNPKAV
+433 NPKTV
-443 EDYKTSDTPE
+443 EDYRTSDTPE

-470 ANAAKAEEYIRE
+470 ANAAKAEEFIRE

>member
-1 MSQIL
+1 
-6 LKKDIGGEIMQDFD
+6 MQDYD

-27 HAELKTNSKVFCSCK
+27 HSELKTNSKVFCSCA
-42 NQFGQ
+42 NSFGGE
-47 APNTNCCPVCV
+47 PNTHCCPVCV
-58 GLPGALPVI
+58 GLPGALPI
-67 NKKAIELVIKAG
+67 LNKKAVELVIKAG
-79 LTMGCEIN
+79 LTMDCEIN
-87 ELAIFERKN
+87 DLAVFERKN

-111 VRPICLGGHIE
+111 VRPICIGGHID
-122 LKDKD
+122 LKDKK

-136 EDAGKLVHGTQ
+136 EDAGKLVHSTA

-169 DITSADEAVEFLT
+169 DISSADEAVEFLT

-204 CDVNISVKPKGSD
+204 CDVNVSVKKKGS
-217 KLGQRTEMKNLN
+217 KEFGQRTEMKNLN
-229 SFKSVYR
+229 SFKSVHR
-236 AINYEANRQIEI
+236 AIEYEAKRQIEVLE
-248 IKNGGQI
+248 NGGKI

-260 KWDDNHEKSISMRK
+260 KWDDNHGKSVTMRK

-299 ERIRKS
+299 ERIKAT

-314 AKFIN
+314 AKFIG
-319 EYGLSEYES
+319 EFGLSEYES
-328 DILTKE
+328 DILTKD
-334 KDLADYYN
+334 K
-342 DVLSHYN
+342 VLSDYFLETLKHFDN
-349 QPKIVSNWI
+349 PKEVTNWI
-358 LTEILNKV
+358 LTEILNRV
-366 KDEESEEIK
+366 KDEDSFDIK
-375 ISPCDLA
+375 ITPCDLG
-382 KILKLVEDKTVTRT
+382 KLLSLVAEKKVTRT
-396 NAKEMLTRVWENGEK
+396 NAKEMLTRIWENGENIAALEK
-411 VEALVKEFGG
+411 EYGGSVDGDSLKALVEKI
-421 NVDEEAL
+421 VSS
-428 KTLVE
+428 
-433 NIIKNNPKAV
+433 NPKAV
-443 EDYKTSDTPE
+443 EDYRTSDTPE

-470 ANAAKAEEYIRE
+470 ANAAKAEEFIRE

>member
-1 MSQIL
+1 
-6 LKKDIGGEIMQDFD
+6 MQEYD

-27 HAELKTNSKVFCSCK
+27 HSELKTNSKVFCSCE
-42 NQFGQ
+42 NSFGGE
-47 APNTNCCPVCV
+47 PNTHCCPVCV
-58 GLPGALPVI
+58 GLPGALPI
-67 NKKAIELVIKAG
+67 LNKKAVELVIKAG
-79 LTMGCEIN
+79 LTMDCEIN
-87 ELAIFERKN
+87 DLAVFERKN

-111 VRPICLGGHIE
+111 VRPICIGGHID
-122 LKDKD
+122 LKGKK

-136 EDAGKLVHGTQ
+136 EDAGKLVHSTA

-169 DITSADEAVEFLT
+169 DISSADEAVEFLT

-204 CDVNISVKPKGSD
+204 CDVNVSVKRKGSSE
-217 KLGQRTEMKNLN
+217 LGQRTEMKNLN
-229 SFKSVYR
+229 SFKSVHR
-236 AINYEANRQIEI
+236 AITYEANRQIEI
-248 IKNGGQI
+248 LENGGKI

-260 KWDDNHEKSISMRK
+260 KWDDNLGKSVTMRK

-285 DPDMLAVEIPREDV
+285 DPDMLAVEISREDV
-299 ERIRKS
+299 ERIKTT

-314 AKFIN
+314 AKFIG

-328 DILTKE
+328 DILTKD
-334 KDLADYYN
+334 KALSDYFLETLKHF
-342 DVLSHYN
+342 DS
-349 QPKIVSNWI
+349 PKEVSNWI
-358 LTEILNKV
+358 LTEILNRV
-366 KDEESEEIK
+366 KDEESFDIK
-375 ISPCDLA
+375 ITPCDLG
-382 KILKLVEDKTVTRT
+382 KLLSLVAEKKVTRT
-396 NAKEMLTRVWENGEK
+396 NAKEMLTRIWENGENIT
-411 VEALVKEFGG
+411 ALEKEYGG
-421 NVDEEAL
+421 SVDGDELKAL
-428 KTLVE
+428 ATKIVSS
-433 NIIKNNPKAV
+433 NPKAV
-443 EDYKTSDTPE
+443 EDYRTSDTPE

-470 ANAAKAEEYIRE
+470 ANAAKAEEFIRE